1 VSAALQGVLAVQG
14 WVRAAG
20 RSTSSA
26 TAGCAPSTT
35 WRDGAST
42 AGVTQVGHDT
52 PGRVYYQRKIA
63 EGKSKKEAATRPHAP
78 HQRRRM
84 ASAPSRPRPP
94 LTRPGRTTRA
104 DSSIQRGRHPEH
116 WHFGASHSRT
126 RPPRYARAQ
135 ALLHCAPETPLTP
148 RGFDPRAR
156 RRHDPPQNEVSDRP
170 YSVVRLR
177 PHRTLRGQ
185 VENARGTGDLYP
197 DVARP
202 GTPNP
207 RSAKGRAEALAAWAG
222 PRRCPLPLRKR
233 ARLPEPRTPSPARS
247 RYRTTVL
254 GIGRSVSIAGSPCR
268 GPLRR

>member
-14 WVRAAG
+14 WVLGGWSLHLLGDGRLCYVHNLAG
-20 RSTSSA
+20 
-26 TAGCAPSTT
+26 
-35 WRDGAST
+35 WREYRR
-42 AGVTQVGHDT
+42 GH
-52 PGRVYYQRKIA
+52 PGRPRHAGPGLLPAQNRRREVE
-63 EGKSKKEAATRPHAP
+63 EGGATRPQAP

-135 ALLHCAPETPLTP
+135 GAASPRPETPLTP
-148 RGFDPRAR
+148 RGFDPRGR

-185 VENARGTGDLYP
+185 VENARGTGDLAQV
-197 DVARP
+197 DHR
-202 GTPNP
+202 
-207 RSAKGRAEALAAWAG
+207 AG
-222 PRRCPLPLRKR
+222 PPESVFCGPRPLYITRHRADARRLGAR
-233 ARLPEPRTPSPARS
+233 ARLPEPHTHRLRIVSTERRGARP
-247 RYRTTVL
+247 RQFWRV
-254 GIGRSVSIAGSPCR
+254 IGSV
-268 GPLRR
+268 